1 MAPTLTL
8 DASVWIAACRPSEP
22 GYQLSLD
29 LMALIRTKDISLIEP
44 AHLPIE
50 VASALCRT
58 GSNPGVSRE
67 YGLSL
72 LELPQITVLPIDD
85 RLIRRAVT
93 LATDCK
99 LRAADALYVA
109 VAVCWGTHLVT
120 LDHEQLK
127 RVPPLVPTLTPES
140 AIKLLF

>member
-1 MAPTLTL
+1 MTPVLTL

-22 GYQLSLD
+22 GYQFSRE
-29 LMALIRTKDISLIEP
+29 LMVFIRTKDISLIEL
-44 AHLPIE
+44 ALLPIE

-58 GSNPGVSRE
+58 GSHPGVSRE

-72 LELPQITVLPIDD
+72 LELPQITVLPLDD
-85 RLIRRAVT
+85 RLIRRAVR

-99 LRAADALYVA
+99 LRGADALYAA
-109 VAVCWGTHLVT
+109 VAVCWGAHLVT

-127 RVPPLVPTLTPES
+127 RVPPLVATLTPE
-140 AIKLLF
+140 AALKLLF